1 MRSTAPFA
9 AGAGLDAESR
19 EWLADLRATGPRREL
34 AIERLR
40 DLLLSAARFE
50 VQRRA
55 SACGTPRGPELDD
68 IAIQSAHN
76 ALLRVLGK
84 LDSFRGASRL
94 TTWAY
99 KFAILEAGVAI
110 RRRAW
115 QTREVALRPEEWTSV
130 PEARST
136 ADAAETGE
144 LLRRITA
151 AINAELTP
159 HQREVL
165 IALAV
170 DGVPLDVLAERL
182 ATTRGTLYKCLHDA
196 RRKLR
201 AALAAEGLITSGE
214 QR

>member
-1 MRSTAPFA
+1 MTSAQRAPA
-9 AGAGLDAESR
+9 LDDESR
-19 EWLADLRATGPRREL
+19 EWLAGLRATGRRREL
-34 AIERLR
+34 AVARLH

-50 VQRRA
+50 VRRRA
-55 SACGTPRGPELDD
+55 AASGPLRGERLDD
-68 IAIQSAHN
+68 VATESAHN
-76 ALLRVLGK
+76 ALLRVLAK
-84 LDSFRGASRL
+84 LDTFRGASRF

-99 KFAILEAGVAI
+99 KFAILEAGAAV
-110 RRRAW
+110 RRHAW
-115 QTREVALRPEEWTSV
+115 QAREVVLRPEEWSFM

-144 LLRRITA
+144 LLHRLTE

-170 DGVPLDVLAERL
+170 EGVPLDVLADRL
-182 ATTRGTLYKCLHDA
+182 ATTRGALYKSLHDA

-201 AALAAEGLITSGE
+201 ATLAADGLLE
-214 QR
+214 EPR